1 MSGGLNKVMLI
12 GRVGRIPEMRRA
24 PNGLAVTTFGLGV
37 SREWQGPDGSP
48 QRALDNFDVIA
59 WGDLAERCDAQL
71 SVDDLSY
78 VEGRL
83 QVRAW
88 QDADGRRHQQTEI
101 VASQVIPLGPQ
112 APAESS
118 PSD

>member
-24 PNGLAVTTFGLGV
+24 PTGLAVTTFGLGV
-37 SREWQGPDGSP
+37 SREWQAPDGKP
-48 QRALDNFDVIA
+48 QRTVDNFDVIA
-59 WGDLAERCDAQL
+59 WGELAERCAAEL
-71 SVDDLSY
+71 SADSLSY

-88 QDADGRRHQQTEI
+88 QDAEGRRHEQTEI
-101 VASQVIPLGPQ
+101 VAIQVIPLDPRPS
-112 APAESS
+112 ADPS
-118 PSD
+118 PSA